1 MRAGNASA
9 GPFERVRLPSW
20 GASKMNMPEVG
31 CEQIIGACGRGEL
44 SPPVALLRLLTIEDD
59 LDRLRQRLAER
70 GEARA
75 LAELA
80 DGDPHGLARTAA
92 ALRATAWSELTGVD
106 VAERIAACAR
116 MFDLAAT
123 WSPEAAVAGHSLGD
137 PFRLAEATA
146 EAAALLDRLGVL
158 LPGRHLLDLGCG
170 IGRLEE
176 ALARRV
182 GAITGVDVSASMLAE
197 ARRRCTGLGNVM
209 LHQTSGRDLAPFKDA
224 TFDAVIAF
232 DSLPYVF
239 MAGGRELAAAVVGEI
254 TRVLRPDGDLVVL
267 NLFHRD
273 DPARDLTV
281 AWDLAAEHGLELLRA
296 GTHDLELWDAA
307 TFHFRRR

>member
-1 MRAGNASA
+1 MNA
-9 GPFERVRLPSW
+9 L
-20 GASKMNMPEVG
+20 EVG
-31 CEQIIGACGRGEL
+31 CEQIIGAYGRGEL
-44 SPPVALLRLLTIEDD
+44 SPPMALQRLLTIEED
-59 LDRLRQRLAER
+59 LDRLRQRLAQ
-70 GEARA
+70 GEEVRA

-80 DGDPHGLARTAA
+80 EGDPRDLARTAA
-92 ALRATAWSELTGVD
+92 ALRTMARAELAGRD
-106 VAERIAACAR
+106 AAERVAACAR
-116 MFDLAAT
+116 MFDLALT

-137 PFRLAEATA
+137 PFRFAEATA

-182 GAITGVDVSASMLAE
+182 GAITGIDVSARMLAE
-197 ARRRCTGLGNVM
+197 ARKRCTGLANVR
-209 LHQTSGRDLAPFKDA
+209 LRPTSGLDLAPFVVA

-239 MAGGRELAAAVVGEI
+239 MAGGHELVDAMFAEI
-254 TRVLRPDGDLVVL
+254 ARVLRPGGDLVAL
-267 NLFHRD
+267 NLTYRGGL
-273 DPARDLTV
+273 ARDR
-281 AWDLAAEHGLELLRA
+281 ADAQALAAAHGLELLRS
-296 GTHDLELWDAA
+296 GTHDLELCDGA